1 MKMMNQK
8 QQKPTTPKRD
18 GDNKESRL
26 KNDRIKYKKK
36 VCETSLSLCVTKKVF
51 SDGKSMRLNFYRRK
65 MSSVAPRNV
74 HFGYFT
80 LFFQRK

>member
-1 MKMMNQK
+1 MMNQK
-8 QQKPTTPKRD
+8 QQKQRTPKRG

-26 KNDRIKYKKK
+26 KKDRIKWEKK
-36 VCETSLSLCVTKKVF
+36 VCETSLCVTKKMF
-51 SDGKSMRLNFYRRK
+51 SDGKNMRLNFYRRK
-65 MSSVAPRNV
+65 MSSVVPRNV